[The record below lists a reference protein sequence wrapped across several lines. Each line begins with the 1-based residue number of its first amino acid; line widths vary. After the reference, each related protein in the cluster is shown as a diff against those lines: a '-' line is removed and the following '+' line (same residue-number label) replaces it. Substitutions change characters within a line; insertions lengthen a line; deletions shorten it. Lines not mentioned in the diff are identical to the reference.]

1 MKEEAHPTQI
11 IRFESFEVNLRSR
24 ELRKNGQKVK
34 LPEQSFH
41 ILAMLLER
49 PGEVVLRREIQ
60 KRLWPN
66 DTVVEF
72 ENSINAAI
80 KRLRL
85 ALGDSADQ
93 PRYVETLARRG
104 YRWTV
109 AVEPGSASFSPTSAG
124 FVQGTAAE
132 LETNSARPSAT
143 SLSSQPVSAAAS
155 LIGKRVSH
163 YRVLEI
169 LGGGG
174 MGVVYKAEDI
184 RLSRGVAL
192 KFLPEELAG
201 DAVALQRF
209 EREAR
214 AASALNHPNICTIY
228 EVEEHEDQPFIV
240 MELLE
245 GQTLRQMLENTK
257 TETGNSERAPDPNF
271 EFRVSSFPSPGGVAL
286 PIDKVLDLAIQ
297 IADGLDAAHQKG
309 ITHRD
314 IKPANIF
321 ITTRGQAKILDFG
334 LAKLSPTNSPRP
346 LGGEGGEP
354 GEPGEGAPRQDTPTA
369 SIDPSLTKTGVAMG
383 SAPYMSPEQVRGEKV
398 DARTDL
404 FSFGLVLYET
414 ATGRQAFSG
423 ETAAALRDAIL
434 NRAPIAVRRLNPGVP
449 AKLEEIISKAIQ
461 RDRGLRYQ
469 HAADICTDLKRL
481 KRDTDSGRSGA
492 VPAAVVG
499 AFRSRTEEEHGQDAR
514 AMAGETPA
522 LRQSPMVG
530 RQWPLVLAATVLLL
544 LAGAGVAWFLTR
556 HRRPQTQLAERQ
568 LTANPTEDF
577 VTGAAISP
585 DGKHIAYND
594 QTGLYLRSI
603 DSGETHA
610 VSLPE
615 GFQNRIGGVEWFP
628 DGGKLLAGAFTAQ
641 GPDLWVITIMGDA
654 APHLLYRH
662 ALSPAISLD
671 GQSIAFVGAN
681 FETGEVM
688 QDVLVGGIGGESPR
702 KLATGEAFSLGSP
715 AWSPDGR
722 WIAYAKRWKTA
733 QGSWSKAIEVRP
745 AGGGSAKTLV
755 SESSLPKSSSPCY
768 AVFGP
773 CLSWSPDWRLVFSAS
788 QAAEPPAG
796 HESYSLWEV
805 PVEPGTGAAAAKPE
819 WLAQWSDSGAD
830 TLAITAD
837 GKRLSFLKGR
847 IWQDVYLGELSPHG
861 ASMKPPRRFTLDNRG
876 IRTLD
881 SWTLDSQAILFSS
894 DRNGKAEVFRQGL
907 NQGVGEAVVQGPEDN
922 YNSGLSPGGSW
933 MLHVE
938 STRAMPGAP
947 PSPQRLMRRRV
958 AGGSPEMVLEEPA
971 GTSIDYWCPPKPGS
985 QCVLSQKEGTD
996 FVFYSLDPLRG
1007 KGQQLGRIQATAS
1020 AGSGNICS
1028 VSLDGSRLAFVDSH
1042 KYHGRIEVLTLR
1054 EHAWHEVSSEPGW
1067 GDFQSIAWAADGNG
1081 FFVTS
1086 WLPDSFNLLHV
1097 ALDGKVN
1104 PLLRNGH
1111 RQWMWGPS
1119 PSPDGKYLAFQA
1131 QTSDS
1136 NVWMLEGF

>member
-334 LAKLSPTNSPRP
+334 LAKLSPP
-346 LGGEGGEP
+346 GGTGILPVGTGNQENTHGQDARATAGGTP
-354 GEPGEGAPRQDTPTA
+354 ALQDTPTA
-369 SIDPSLTKTGVAMG
+369 SMDANLTKTGVAMG
-383 SAPYMSPEQVRGEKV
+383 SAPYMSPEQVRG
-398 DARTDL
+398 
-404 FSFGLVLYET
+404 
-414 ATGRQAFSG
+414 
-423 ETAAALRDAIL
+423 
-434 NRAPIAVRRLNPGVP
+434 
-449 AKLEEIISKAIQ
+449 
-461 RDRGLRYQ
+461 
-469 HAADICTDLKRL
+469 
-481 KRDTDSGRSGA
+481 
-492 VPAAVVG
+492 
-499 AFRSRTEEEHGQDAR
+499 
-514 AMAGETPA
+514 
-522 LRQSPMVG
+522 
-530 RQWPLVLAATVLLL
+530 
-544 LAGAGVAWFLTR
+544 
-556 HRRPQTQLAERQ
+556 
-568 LTANPTEDF
+568 
-577 VTGAAISP
+577 
-585 DGKHIAYND
+585 
-594 QTGLYLRSI
+594 
-603 DSGETHA
+603 
-610 VSLPE
+610 
-615 GFQNRIGGVEWFP
+615 
-628 DGGKLLAGAFTAQ
+628 
-641 GPDLWVITIMGDA
+641 
-654 APHLLYRH
+654 
-662 ALSPAISLD
+662 
-671 GQSIAFVGAN
+671 
-681 FETGEVM
+681 
-688 QDVLVGGIGGESPR
+688 
-702 KLATGEAFSLGSP
+702 
-715 AWSPDGR
+715 
-722 WIAYAKRWKTA
+722 
-733 QGSWSKAIEVRP
+733 
-745 AGGGSAKTLV
+745 
-755 SESSLPKSSSPCY
+755 
-768 AVFGP
+768 
-773 CLSWSPDWRLVFSAS
+773 
-788 QAAEPPAG
+788 
-796 HESYSLWEV
+796 
-805 PVEPGTGAAAAKPE
+805 
-819 WLAQWSDSGAD
+819 
-830 TLAITAD
+830 
-837 GKRLSFLKGR
+837 
-847 IWQDVYLGELSPHG
+847 
-861 ASMKPPRRFTLDNRG
+861 
-876 IRTLD
+876 
-881 SWTLDSQAILFSS
+881 
-894 DRNGKAEVFRQGL
+894 
-907 NQGVGEAVVQGPEDN
+907 
-922 YNSGLSPGGSW
+922 
-933 MLHVE
+933 
-938 STRAMPGAP
+938 
-947 PSPQRLMRRRV
+947 
-958 AGGSPEMVLEEPA
+958 
-971 GTSIDYWCPPKPGS
+971 
-985 QCVLSQKEGTD
+985 
-996 FVFYSLDPLRG
+996 
-1007 KGQQLGRIQATAS
+1007 
-1020 AGSGNICS
+1020 
-1028 VSLDGSRLAFVDSH
+1028 
-1042 KYHGRIEVLTLR
+1042 
-1054 EHAWHEVSSEPGW
+1054 
-1067 GDFQSIAWAADGNG
+1067 
-1081 FFVTS
+1081 
-1086 WLPDSFNLLHV
+1086 
-1097 ALDGKVN
+1097 
-1104 PLLRNGH
+1104 
-1111 RQWMWGPS
+1111 
-1119 PSPDGKYLAFQA
+1119 
-1131 QTSDS
+1131 
-1136 NVWMLEGF
+1136 